1 MPSKPS
7 AAPAL
12 PTSPHAART
21 YGGIDLAERKEQR
34 RQAFLAAGL
43 NLFGTQ
49 GYRATTVR
57 QVCREAR
64 LTDRYFYESFE
75 TLEDLLL
82 AVYHREFD
90 RLQHALVPALMSSL
104 QARNPIAGVRQGLT
118 LVFEMTED
126 SRVAR
131 VCWLEVLGVSPRVDA
146 EYSHRI
152 EQFAGLLLMATRLHL
167 PHWNPPPQQARL
179 LGQSMIGVVVQIVT
193 QALLQ
198 ANPPSTPDRIE
209 AALLVFEGLWLRL
222 QNERPAQTESGQG
235 KPLIHKG

>member
-12 PTSPHAART
+12 PASPHAART